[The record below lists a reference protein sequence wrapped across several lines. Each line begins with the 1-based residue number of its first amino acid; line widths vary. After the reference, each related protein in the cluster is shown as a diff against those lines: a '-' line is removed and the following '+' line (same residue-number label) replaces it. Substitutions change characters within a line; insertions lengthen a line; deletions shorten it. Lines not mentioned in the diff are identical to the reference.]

1 MVISAVENSERRVKR
16 IEIVVVWKQGVATR
30 DYHTSMQVVRDA

>member
-16 IEIVVVWKQGVATR
+16 IEIVVVWEQGVAAR
-30 DYHTSMQVVRDA
+30 DYHTSMQVVREA